1 VVKLRCNHCDYT
13 WDYKGKNKF
22 YATCPRCK
30 FKVKVSDNVETQSP
44 KAIIVEEK
52 NRKLKGV
59 AEIVSKVLAE
69 YNDDEEALIQI
80 LLNIQEK
87 YGWLPQ
93 EMLSE
98 VSRQLHIPYNRVY
111 QVATFYKAFS
121 MAPRGKHIIKV
132 CTGTSCIVRGSQ
144 TILDGLMRKL
154 GIEIDETTSDG
165 RFTLES
171 VNCIGCCALG
181 PLITV
186 DEKYYGNLK
195 LQDLDGILRSYE

>member
-13 WDYKGKNKF
+13 WDYQGKNRF

-30 FKVKVSDNVETQSP
+30 YKVKVSDNVIKPSP
-44 KAIIVEEK
+44 REIIVENK
-52 NRKLKGV
+52 KKLKGV
-59 AEIVSKVLAE
+59 AEIVSKVLTE
-69 YNDDEEALIQI
+69 YNDDEEALIQV
-80 LLNIQEK
+80 LLRIQDK

-98 VSRQLHIPYNRVY
+98 VSKQLNIPYNRVY

-121 MAPRGKHIIKV
+121 LAPRGRHVIKV
-132 CTGTSCIVRGSQ
+132 CTGTSCMVRGSQ
-144 TILDGLMRKL
+144 TIID
-154 GIEIDETTSDG
+154 IDETTSDG
-165 RFTLES
+165 RFTLEA

-195 LQDLDGILRSYE
+195 LQDLDGILGSYE

>member
-1 VVKLRCNHCDYT
+1 MVKLRCNHCDYT
-13 WDYKGKNKF
+13 WDYKGKNKY

-30 FKVKVSDNVETQSP
+30 FKVKLSDNVVKPSP
-44 KAIIVEEK
+44 KEIIVEEK

-59 AEIVSKVLAE
+59 AEIVSKVLVE
-69 YNDDEEALIQI
+69 YNDDEEALIQV
-80 LLNIQEK
+80 LLRIQDK

-98 VSRQLHIPYNRVY
+98 VSRQLSIPYNRVY

-121 MAPRGKHIIKV
+121 LAPRGRHIIKV
-132 CTGTSCIVRGSQ
+132 CTGTSCMVRGSQ
-144 TILDGLMRKL
+144 TILDGLTRKL

-186 DEKYYGNLK
+186 DEEYYGNLK

>member
-13 WDYKGKNKF
+13 WDYQGKNRF

-30 FKVKVSDNVETQSP
+30 YKVKVSDNVIKPSP
-44 KAIIVEEK
+44 REIIVE
-52 NRKLKGV
+52 NRKKLKGV
-59 AEIVSKVLAE
+59 AEIVSKVLTE
-69 YNDDEEALIQI
+69 YNDDEEALIQV
-80 LLNIQEK
+80 LLRIQDK

-98 VSRQLHIPYNRVY
+98 VSKQLNIPYNRVY

-121 MAPRGKHIIKV
+121 LAPRGRHVIKV
-132 CTGTSCIVRGSQ
+132 CTGTSCMVRGSQ
-144 TILDGLMRKL
+144 TIIDGLTRKL
-154 GIEIDETTSDG
+154 GIGIDETTSDG
-165 RFTLES
+165 RFTLEA

-195 LQDLDGILRSYE
+195 LQDLDGILGSYE

>member
-1 VVKLRCNHCDYT
+1 MVKLRCNHCDYT
-13 WDYKGKNKF
+13 WDYKGKNKY

-30 FKVKVSDNVETQSP
+30 FKVKLSDNVVKPSP
-44 KAIIVEEK
+44 KEIIVEDK
-52 NRKLKGV
+52 NKKLIGV
-59 AEIVSKVLAE
+59 AEIVSKVVAE
-69 YNDDEEALIQI
+69 YNNDEEALIQV
-80 LLNIQEK
+80 LLRIQEK

-93 EMLSE
+93 GMLSE
-98 VSRQLHIPYNRVY
+98 VSRQLNIPYNRVY

-121 MAPRGKHIIKV
+121 LAPRGRHIIKV
-132 CTGTSCIVRGSQ
+132 CTGTSCMVRGSQ
-144 TILDGLMRKL
+144 TILDGLTRKL
-154 GIEIDETTSDG
+154 GIGIDETTNDG

-186 DEKYYGNLK
+186 DDEYYGNLK